1 MSLSDERKKRTK
13 RRKRDLCQNKSG
25 SPLLCPFLFVGRR
38 WWIQSCQPPV
48 SHGDSQESPEA
59 ENVWLT
65 DSKSHCCSASD
76 SDWRQWVC
84 ARALLKSLSP
94 TDSLRS
100 HYQCASVVRLPIRW
114 IQTCNHTPRR
124 TQLGCHRSAFS
135 AIKISQ
141 TSVTSSKLL
150 ILWIEALL
158 ICTAV

>member
-1 MSLSDERKKRTK
+1 MNLSVEEKKRTK
-13 RRKRDLCQNKSG
+13 RIKRDLCQKKSG

-94 TDSLRS
+94 TDSLKS
-100 HYQCASVVRLPIRW
+100 HYQCLSREAPHQVDVDLQSHSKEDAVD
-114 IQTCNHTPRR
+114 
-124 TQLGCHRSAFS
+124 QLLL
-135 AIKISQ
+135 KISQ
-141 TSVTSSKLL
+141 TSVEFSQLLNLWIEVLL
-150 ILWIEALL
+150 ILP
-158 ICTAV
+158 AV